1 MVYHSQFRHRLK
13 QPLDRAALITMAVL
27 TIIIVLLA
35 TVGDRTAPQ
44 VRTFSWQDKQIGADD
59 NALILSFTR
68 PMNEA
73 SVEENFALE
82 ALISDTERERI
93 PGRFSWA
100 GRRMAY
106 TLNSPAPYGYEFELT
121 LDSAFDRFS
130 DNPEDEARLRPFQGT
145 FQTRDRAFLYLGTTG
160 DEEGRLV
167 LHNLTQKTKRIL
179 TPETLVVSDYEPY
192 PNGDRVLFAATDR
205 ASQEQGLFNQQL
217 YAVSTGITVDPP
229 VPALGYSSEAAA
241 ASVEEELAE
250 GEVRLILDSVDYQNL
265 KFDLSADG
273 QTIVIYRV
281 NRQNPAE
288 FGLWVLRAGQ
298 DPEPLSTEP
307 GGDFLIT
314 PDSQAIAYLQ
324 GEGMAIFSL
333 AQPDIQDA
341 EEIDETKPLDFL
353 PQFGLVLNFSR
364 DGSAVA
370 TVQFNRD
377 PANPTRSLYLVTNR
391 GEETELVE
399 TTGSILKA
407 EFDPTGTF
415 LYCLLTE
422 LLPGDIY
429 AEQPY
434 LSAINLETQE
444 RTDLLVLPIQ
454 QDIQMDVAPDGLG
467 ILFDQIIAAQSPGES
482 SVLRSNDGQL
492 IESGQLWFFPIV
504 LGDDGNPIQAEPK
517 IISDEGL
524 RPQWLP

>member
-1 MVYHSQFRHRLK
+1 MVYHSHFRHRLK
-13 QPLDRAALITMAVL
+13 QPLDRVALTAMAIL
-27 TIIIVLLA
+27 TFVIVLLVA
-35 TVGDRTAPQ
+35 VGDRTAPQ
-44 VRTFSWQDKQIGADD
+44 VRAFSWQDKQIGADD
-59 NALILSFTR
+59 NALIINFTR

-73 SVEENFALE
+73 SVEENFVLE
-82 ALISDTERERI
+82 ALISEDEREPI

-106 TLNSPAPYGYEFELT
+106 TLNSPAPYGFEFELT

-130 DNPEDEARLRPFQGT
+130 DNQTDQVPLKPFQGT
-145 FQTRDRAFLYLGTTG
+145 FQTRDRAFIYLGTTG
-160 DEEGRLV
+160 EEEGRLV
-167 LHNLTQKTKRIL
+167 LRNLTQREKRIL
-179 TPETLVVSDYEPY
+179 TPETLVVNDYEPY
-192 PNGDRVLFAATDR
+192 PKGDRVLFSATDR
-205 ASQEQGLFNQQL
+205 VSQEQGLFNQQL
-217 YAVSTGITVDPP
+217 YVVSTGIQVNPP
-229 VPALGYSSEAAA
+229 EPALVNSSAISSPESPADIP
-241 ASVEEELAE
+241 AE
-250 GEVRLILDSVDYQNL
+250 GETKLVLDSDDYQNL
-265 KFDLSADG
+265 KFDLSPDG
-273 QTIVIYRV
+273 QTIVVYRV
-281 NRQNPAE
+281 NRQNPAD
-288 FGLWVLRAGQ
+288 FGLWVLRSGQ
-298 DPEPLSTEP
+298 EPEPLPTEP

-333 AQPDIQDA
+333 DPADAQG
-341 EEIDETKPLDFL
+341 EEVDETKPLDFL
-353 PQFGLVLNFSR
+353 PQYGLVLNFAR

-377 PANPTRSLYLVTNR
+377 PVEPTRSLFLVTNR
-391 GEETELVE
+391 GEETELLE

-422 LLPGDIY
+422 LLPGDVY

-434 LSAINLETQE
+434 LSAINLKTQE

-467 ILFDQIIAAQSPGES
+467 ILFDQIIAAQSPTDS
-482 SVLRSNDGQL
+482 SVLRSNDGRP

-504 LGDDGNPIQAEPK
+504 PGEDGNPLQTEPDV
-517 IISDEGL
+517 ISDEGL

>member
-1 MVYHSQFRHRLK
+1 MIYHSQIRHRLK
-13 QPLDRAALITMAVL
+13 QPLDRVALITMTIL
-27 TIIIVLLA
+27 TIVIVIFVA
-35 TVGDRTAPQ
+35 VGDRTAPK
-44 VRTFSWQDKQIGADD
+44 VREFTWQDKQIGAGDE
-59 NALILSFTR
+59 ALILSFTR
-68 PMNEA
+68 PMNEV

-82 ALISDTERERI
+82 ALVSENERELI

-106 TLNSPAPYGYEFELT
+106 TLNAPAPYGYEFELT

-130 DNPEDEARLRPFQGT
+130 GEQQAKTLLQPFRGT

-160 DEEGRLV
+160 SEEGRLV
-167 LHNLTQKTKRIL
+167 LHNLTQKEKTIL
-179 TPETLVVSDYEPY
+179 TPETLVITDYEPY
-192 PNGDRVLFAATDR
+192 PKGDRVLFAATDR
-205 ASQEQGLFNQQL
+205 ASQEQGLVNQQL
-217 YAVSTGITVDPP
+217 YVVSTGIDVAPP
-229 VPALGYSSEAAA
+229 VSIGGYAANSIPASSPSNLPAKGDIQL
-241 ASVEEELAE
+241 V
-250 GEVRLILDSVDYQNL
+250 LDSIDYQNL
-265 KFDLSADG
+265 KFDLSPDG

-288 FGLWVLRAGQ
+288 FGLWVVRAGQ
-298 DPEPLSTEP
+298 DPQPLPSEP

-314 PDSQAIAYLQ
+314 PDSQAVAYLQ

-333 AQPDIQDA
+333 NPDP
-341 EEIDETKPLDFL
+341 ETSDNKPLDFL
-353 PQFGLVLNFSR
+353 PQYGLVLNFAR

-370 TVQFNRD
+370 TVQFNAD
-377 PANPTRSLYLVTNR
+377 PLTPTRSLYLVTNR
-391 GEETELVE
+391 GENTELVE

-407 EFDPTGTF
+407 EFDPSGKF

-429 AEQPY
+429 VEQPY
-434 LSAINLETQE
+434 LSAINLETLE

-454 QDIQMDVAPDGLG
+454 RDIQMHVAPDGLG
-467 ILFDQIIAAQSPGES
+467 ILFDQIITAQSPDES
-482 SVLRSNDGQL
+482 SVLRSNDGQS
-492 IESGQLWFFPIV
+492 IASGQLWFFPIV
-504 LGDDGNPIQAEPK
+504 LGEDGNPIQTEPN

>member
-205 ASQEQGLFNQQL
+205 ESETFPEMASN
-217 YAVSTGITVDPP
+217 
-229 VPALGYSSEAAA
+229 
-241 ASVEEELAE
+241 ELH
-250 GEVRLILDSVDYQNL
+250 
-265 KFDLSADG
+265 
-273 QTIVIYRV
+273 
-281 NRQNPAE
+281 
-288 FGLWVLRAGQ
+288 
-298 DPEPLSTEP
+298 
-307 GGDFLIT
+307 
-314 PDSQAIAYLQ
+314 LQ
-324 GEGMAIFSL
+324 
-333 AQPDIQDA
+333 
-341 EEIDETKPLDFL
+341 
-353 PQFGLVLNFSR
+353 
-364 DGSAVA
+364 
-370 TVQFNRD
+370 
-377 PANPTRSLYLVTNR
+377 
-391 GEETELVE
+391 
-399 TTGSILKA
+399 
-407 EFDPTGTF
+407 
-415 LYCLLTE
+415 
-422 LLPGDIY
+422 
-429 AEQPY
+429 
-434 LSAINLETQE
+434 
-444 RTDLLVLPIQ
+444 
-454 QDIQMDVAPDGLG
+454 
-467 ILFDQIIAAQSPGES
+467 
-482 SVLRSNDGQL
+482 
-492 IESGQLWFFPIV
+492 
-504 LGDDGNPIQAEPK
+504 
-517 IISDEGL
+517 
-524 RPQWLP
+524 